1 MNVLERIGNIG
12 IVPVVVIEDA
22 QHVLPTADALI
33 KGGIGVMEITLRTK
47 AGLASIEKA
56 AAERPDMLVGA
67 GTVLTLEQCKI
78 CVQAGAKFIVSPG
91 FDYNMVKW
99 CVDNGVAVTPGCVT
113 PTEVMQAL
121 SLGVDVLK
129 FFPANVYGGL
139 PAMKALSGPFGSV
152 KFIPTGGVNGDNI
165 GEYAAAPF
173 IHAVGGSWLCAK
185 ADIAAGNFDKITQL
199 CKTAVQNSLG
209 FEVAHVGVNMTDD
222 EAALALSQELTL
234 FGFSPKEGS
243 SSIFAGSGIELMKN
257 VYLGEN
263 GHLAIRTNHI
273 GRAIDYLARQG
284 YTVDM
289 ETAKYK
295 GAKLIAVYLT
305 KSFGGFAVHL
315 LQK

>member
-67 GTVLTLEQCKI
+67 GTVLTLEQCKV

-139 PAMKALSGPFGSV
+139 TAMKALSGPFGSV

-165 GEYAAAPF
+165 GEYAAR
-173 IHAVGGSWLCAK
+173 H
-185 ADIAAGNFDKITQL
+185 
-199 CKTAVQNSLG
+199 
-209 FEVAHVGVNMTDD
+209 
-222 EAALALSQELTL
+222 LST
-234 FGFSPKEGS
+234 P
-243 SSIFAGSGIELMKN
+243 
-257 VYLGEN
+257 
-263 GHLAIRTNHI
+263 
-273 GRAIDYLARQG
+273 
-284 YTVDM
+284 
-289 ETAKYK
+289 
-295 GAKLIAVYLT
+295 
-305 KSFGGFAVHL
+305 
-315 LQK
+315 